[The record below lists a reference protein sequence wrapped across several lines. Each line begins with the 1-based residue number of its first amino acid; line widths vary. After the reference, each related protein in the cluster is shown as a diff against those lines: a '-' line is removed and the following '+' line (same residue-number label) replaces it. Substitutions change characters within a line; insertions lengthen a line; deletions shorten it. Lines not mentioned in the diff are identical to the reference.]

1 MVALKGTALALLPLF
16 VASTLPGIAQ
26 EPATKME
33 AGPLPGYSATAS
45 ASERDWETKFR
56 ALPSTDNLREDMRRL
71 SARPHNVGSPYDKD
85 NAEWIL
91 AQFKQW
97 GLDAEIETFYVLFPT
112 PKERAVELV
121 APTTYTAKL
130 QEPPV
135 AVDPTSN
142 QQAEQLPTYNA
153 YSIDGDATAPLV
165 YVNQGVRADYE
176 QLDRMGVSVKG
187 AIVIARYG
195 GAWRGIKPKVA
206 AEHGAVGCI
215 IYSDPKDDGYSAG
228 DTFPNGPYRPEQG
241 VQRGAVTDTN
251 YQGDPLT
258 PGYGAT
264 KDAKRLPIKGNPQ
277 ITKIPVLPISYG
289 DAQPLLAAIGGQTVP
304 REWRGGLPI
313 TYHVGPGPAKVHLK
327 VESNWDIKP
336 IYDVIARIP
345 GSEFPDQWIIRGN
358 HHDAWVN
365 GAEDPISG
373 QVALLEEARSM
384 GELVKQGWKPKR
396 TIIFCA
402 WDGEEPGLLGSTEW
416 VETHQDELRKKAV
429 VYVNSDSNA
438 RGFLGIEGSHTL
450 EHFINGVARDVKDPE
465 TSLTVWKR
473 AQLYAIAHPEG
484 DAGRQEAR
492 SRSDLRIGALGSGS
506 DYAPFL
512 DFAGIASIN
521 LGFYGES
528 GGGIYHSVYD
538 DFYWYTHFGDPD
550 FVYGRALAQ
559 TAGTALMRMADAELL
574 PFDFHNFADTVHTYV
589 GELKKLLKDQ
599 QTGIE
604 ETNKELDEGVFTATA
619 DPKKT
624 SLPPVRKAVPP
635 YMNFAPLENAD
646 AALIESADR
655 FSKALSAARAKG
667 DLSIDAQT
675 LAEVNGLLI
684 QSERKL
690 TSDAGLPGRPWYKH
704 QIYAPGAYTGY
715 GVKTLPAVREA
726 MEQENWKQA
735 EEEVPV
741 VAKVLEDE
749 AALIDEVT
757 RLLSATPSGK
767 PVEAA
772 E

>member
-1 MVALKGTALALLPLF
+1 MRMFHVKPTALALLPLF
-16 VASTLPGIAQ
+16 VVSNLPVSAQ
-26 EPATKME
+26 QDATKPE
-33 AGPLPGYSATAS
+33 AAPLSGYSAS
-45 ASERDWETKFR
+45 ASSDEREWEAKFR
-56 ALPSTDNLREDMRRL
+56 ALPSTDNLREDMRHL
-71 SARPHNVGSPYDKD
+71 SARPHNVGSPYDKE

-91 AQFKQW
+91 AHFKQW
-97 GLDAEIETFYVLFPT
+97 GLDASIETFYVLFPT
-112 PKERAVELV
+112 PKERALELV
-121 APTTYTAKL
+121 EPTTFTAKL

-153 YSIDGDATAPLV
+153 YSIDGDVTAPLV
-165 YVNQGVRADYE
+165 YVNQGVRADYD

-215 IYSDPKDDGYSAG
+215 IYSDPKDDGYAAG
-228 DTFPNGPYRPEQG
+228 DTFPNGAYRPEQG
-241 VQRGAVTDTN
+241 VQRGAVSDTN

-258 PGYGAT
+258 PGYGST
-264 KDAKRLPIKGNPQ
+264 KDATRLPIKGNPQ
-277 ITKIPVLPISYG
+277 LTKIPVLPISYG

-327 VESNWDIKP
+327 VAFNWDIKP

-345 GSEFPDQWIIRGN
+345 GSDFPDQWIIRGN

-384 GELVKQGWKPKR
+384 AELVKQGWKPKR
-396 TIIFCA
+396 TLVFCA

-429 VYVNSDSNA
+429 MYVNSDTNG

-465 TSLTVWKR
+465 TNLSVWKR
-473 AQLYAIAHPEG
+473 AQLNAIAHAPG
-484 DAGRQEAR
+484 DSERQEAR
-492 SRSDLRIGALGSGS
+492 NRPDLRIEALGSGS

-538 DFYWYTHFGDPD
+538 DFYWYTHFADTD

-599 QTGIE
+599 QTQIE
-604 ETNKELDEGVFTATA
+604 ETDKELDEGLFTAIA

-624 SLPPVRKAVPP
+624 SVPPPHKVVPP
-635 YMNFAPLENAD
+635 YLNFAPLDNAD
-646 AALIESADR
+646 SMLTASADR
-655 FSKALSAARAKG
+655 FTKALAVVRAKG
-667 DLSIDAQT
+667 DQGIDPQT
-675 LAEVNGLLI
+675 LVQINGLLI

-741 VAKVLEDE
+741 VAEALQDE
-749 AALIDEVT
+749 AALIDTVT
-757 RLLSATPSGK
+757 ALLIASPSVK
-767 PVEAA
+767 AP
-772 E
+772 

>member
-1 MVALKGTALALLPLF
+1 
-16 VASTLPGIAQ
+16 
-26 EPATKME
+26 
-33 AGPLPGYSATAS
+33 
-45 ASERDWETKFR
+45 
-56 ALPSTDNLREDMRRL
+56 MRHL
-71 SARPHNVGSPYDKD
+71 SARPHNVGSPYDKE

-97 GLDAEIETFYVLFPT
+97 GLDAAIETFYVLFPT
-112 PKERAVELV
+112 PKDRALELV
-121 APTTYTAKL
+121 EPTSFTAKL

-135 AVDPTSN
+135 AGDPTSN

-153 YSIDGDATAPLV
+153 YSIDGDVTAPLV

-228 DTFPNGPYRPEQG
+228 DTFPEGPYRPEQG

-264 KDAKRLPIKGNPQ
+264 KDAKRLPIKGNSQ
-277 ITKIPVLPISYG
+277 LTKIPVLPISYG

-304 REWRGGLPI
+304 RDWRGGLPI

-327 VESNWDIKP
+327 VAFNWDIKP

-384 GELVKQGWKPKR
+384 AELVKQGWKPKR

-429 VYVNSDSNA
+429 MYVNSDSNS
-438 RGFLGIEGSHTL
+438 RGFLGMEGSHTL

-465 TSLTVWKR
+465 TGLSVWKR
-473 AQLYAIAHPEG
+473 DQLYSIAHPGG
-484 DAGRQEAR
+484 DGDHQEAR
-492 SRSDLRIGALGSGS
+492 NRPDLRIGALGSGS
-506 DYAPFL
+506 DFAPFL
-512 DFAGIASIN
+512 DFAGIASID
-521 LGFYGES
+521 LGFGGET
-528 GGGIYHSVYD
+528 GGGVYHSVYD
-538 DFYWYTHFGDPD
+538 DFYWYTHFADTD

-574 PFDFHNFADTVHTYV
+574 PFDFHDFADTVHTYV

-599 QTGIE
+599 QTQIE
-604 ETNKELDEGVFTATA
+604 ETNKELDEGVFTAIA

-624 SLPPVRKAVPP
+624 SLPPPRKPAPP
-635 YMNFAPLENAD
+635 YLNFAPLENAD
-646 AALIESADR
+646 ATLTQSADR
-655 FSKALSAARAKG
+655 FTKTLAAARAKG
-667 DLSIDAQT
+667 DLGIDAQT
-675 LAEVNGLLI
+675 LAEINGLLI

-741 VAKVLEDE
+741 VAKVLQDE
-749 AALIDEVT
+749 AALIDVVAG
-757 RLLSATPSGK
+757 LLSAPSSTK
-767 PVEAA
+767 AR
-772 E
+772 